1 MVLVTSPEM
10 QPVLTAISLLLQK
23 VAEED
28 PISLT
33 IDGKFTVPDG
43 AADTI
48 NGEAGAGLQTIMSQ
62 STTQMA
68 LAPNPFKEGVSGV
81 ERDPEERVLSVTG
94 TLEGILNAGRDADR
108 AAEDPCARLR
118 RSDVQEH
125 VDQLRR
131 WQAAHGQLQRQPRR
145 RHGHDGDG
153 WRRID
158 ASV

>member
-1 MVLVTSPEM
+1 VVLVTSPEM

-94 TLEGILNAGRDADR
+94 TLEGILNAVAATLTELQKIPAQGSDGRMFKNMSTNYGVGK
-108 AAEDPCARLR
+108 PPM
-118 RSDVQEH
+118 
-125 VDQLRR
+125 
-131 WQAAHGQLQRQPRR
+131 GNF
-145 RHGHDGDG
+145 
-153 WRRID
+153 
-158 ASV
+158 SVNRGGGMG